1 MSVEDPIAPQAD
13 GFSLS
18 DQEFEAIAQYA
29 HRHFGLAMAKSKKPL
44 VSSRLARKLRQ
55 RNITDFKEYLKS
67 LDGPNAEEERSGL
80 LSLLTTNV
88 THFFREPH
96 HFETLRNDVLPPL
109 IEQARRGGRV
119 RLWSAGC
126 SNGQEPYSIAM
137 TVLSLCPEAAKLDF
151 KILGTDI
158 DPVVV
163 RKAQAAQYPEDELA
177 QIDPAYRKLLPA
189 RDADGRFPE
198 SLRKMI
204 TFGVLNLI
212 EPFPFKGKFDAIF
225 CRNVAIYFDNPTQ
238 QKVWQA
244 FQKSLNP
251 GGYLFIGHSERM
263 SGPAAQSLKTAGIT
277 TYINALSGRGSPGGP
292 AS

>member
-1 MSVEDPIAPQAD
+1 MSAEGSITNATES
-13 GFSLS
+13 FTLS
-18 DQEFEAIAQYA
+18 DQEFGAIAQFA
-29 HRHFGLAMAKSKKPL
+29 HKHFGLALAASKKPL

-55 RNITDFKEYLKS
+55 RNFTSFKEYLAC
-67 LDGPNAEEERSGL
+67 LDGPNAEQERSGL

-126 SNGQEPYSIAM
+126 SNGQEPFSIAM
-137 TVLSLCPEAAKLDF
+137 TVLDLCPDAAKLDF

-163 RKAQAAQYPEDELA
+163 RHAKAAKYPEDELA
-177 QIDPAYRKLLPA
+177 QIDAKYRKLVPA
-189 RDADGRFPE
+189 RDAEGRLPD
-198 SLRKMI
+198 SLRKLI

-212 EPFPFKGKFDAIF
+212 EPFPFRGKFDAIF

-244 FQKSLNP
+244 FQNALNP

-263 SGPAAQSLKTAGIT
+263 SGPASQHLKTAGIT
-277 TYINALSGRGSPGGP
+277 TYVNSPAGRTS
-292 AS
+292 

>member
-1 MSVEDPIAPQAD
+1 MSAEGSITPATES
-13 GFSLS
+13 FSLS
-18 DQEFEAIAQYA
+18 DQEFEAIAQFA
-29 HRHFGLAMAKSKKPL
+29 HKHFGLALAASKKPL

-55 RNITDFKEYLKS
+55 RNFTSFKEYLAC
-67 LDGPNAEEERSGL
+67 LDGPNAEQERSGL

-137 TVLSLCPEAAKLDF
+137 TVLDLCPDAAKLDF

-163 RKAQAAQYPEDELA
+163 RHAQAAKYPEDELA
-177 QIDPAYRKLLPA
+177 QIDAKYRNLVPA
-189 RDADGRFPE
+189 RDADGRLPD
-198 SLRKMI
+198 SLRKLI

-212 EPFPFKGKFDAIF
+212 EPFPFRGKFDAIF

-244 FQKSLNP
+244 FQNALNP

-263 SGPAAQSLKTAGIT
+263 SGPAAQHLKTAGIT
-277 TYINALSGRGSPGGP
+277 TYVNSPAGRTP
-292 AS
+292 

>member
-1 MSVEDPIAPQAD
+1 MSAAGSISPSTES
-13 GFSLS
+13 FSLS
-18 DQEFEAIAQYA
+18 DQEFEAIAQFA
-29 HRHFGLAMAKSKKPL
+29 HKNFGLAMAASKKPL

-55 RNITDFKEYLKS
+55 RNITKFKDYLAS
-67 LDGPNAEEERSGL
+67 LDGPNADQERSGL

-137 TVLSLCPEAAKLDF
+137 TVLDICPEAAQLDF

-163 RKAQAAQYPEDELA
+163 QYAQAAKYPEDELA
-177 QIDPAYRKLLPA
+177 QIDTKYSKLVPK
-189 RDADGRFPE
+189 RDPDGRFPE
-198 SLRKMI
+198 SLRKLI

-212 EPFPFKGKFDAIF
+212 EPFPFRGRFDAIF

-238 QKVWQA
+238 QKVWSA
-244 FQKSLNP
+244 FQNALNP

-263 SGPAAQSLKTAGIT
+263 SGPAAQQLKTAGIT
-277 TYINALSGRGSPGGP
+277 TYVNSSAGRKT
-292 AS
+292 

>member
-1 MSVEDPIAPQAD
+1 MSAEGSISPAAES
-13 GFSLS
+13 FSLS
-18 DQEFEAIAQYA
+18 DQEFEAIAQFA
-29 HRHFGLAMAKSKKPL
+29 HKHFGLALAASKKPL

-55 RNITDFKEYLKS
+55 RNFTSFKEYLAC
-67 LDGPNAEEERSGL
+67 LDGPSAEQERSGL

-96 HFETLRNDVLPPL
+96 HFETLRSDVLPPL
-109 IEQARRGGRV
+109 IEKARRGGRV

-137 TVLSLCPEAAKLDF
+137 TVLDLCPEAAKLDF

-163 RKAQAAQYPEDELA
+163 RHAQAAKYPEDELA
-177 QIDPAYRKLLPA
+177 QIDAKYRKLVPA
-189 RDADGRFPE
+189 RDSGGRLPD
-198 SLRKMI
+198 SLRKLI

-212 EPFPFKGKFDAIF
+212 EPFPFRGKFDAIF

-244 FQKSLNP
+244 FQNALNP

-263 SGPAAQSLKTAGIT
+263 SGPAAQHLKTAGIT
-277 TYINALSGRGSPGGP
+277 TYVNSPAGRTP
-292 AS
+292 

>member
-1 MSVEDPIAPQAD
+1 MTIANQIEPNGE

-18 DQEFEAIAQYA
+18 DQDFEAIAKFAYK
-29 HRHFGLAMAKSKKPL
+29 HFGLAMSPSKKPL
-44 VSSRLARKLRQ
+44 VSSRLSRKLRKQ
-55 RNITDFKEYLKS
+55 NIRVFKDYLAR
-67 LDGPNAEEERSGL
+67 LEGPGSEGERSEL

-88 THFFREPH
+88 TQFFREPH

-109 IEQARRGGRV
+109 IQQAKRGGRV
-119 RLWSAGC
+119 RIWSAGC
-126 SNGQEPYSIAM
+126 SIGQEPYTIAA
-137 TVLSLCPEAAKLDF
+137 VLHELCPDAEKMDI

-163 RKAQAAQYPEDELA
+163 QKAQAGEYPIDDFD
-177 QIDPAYRKLLPA
+177 QIPKANKFPLEKGQKPDTARVPAHLK
-189 RDADGRFPE
+189 
-198 SLRKMI
+198 SKV

-238 QKVWQA
+238 QKVWSA

-263 SGPAAQSLKTAGIT
+263 SGPASEQLTPAGIT
-277 TYINALSGRGSPGGP
+277 TYVNKSR
-292 AS
+292 

>member
-1 MSVEDPIAPQAD
+1 MSAEGSISPAAE
-13 GFSLS
+13 GFTLS
-18 DQEFEAIAQYA
+18 DKDFDAIAQFA
-29 HRHFGLAMAKSKKPL
+29 HKHFGLAMAKSKKPL

-55 RNITDFKEYLKS
+55 RNITSFKDYLAS
-67 LDGPNAEEERSGL
+67 LDGPNAEDERSGL

-96 HFETLRNDVLPPL
+96 HFETLRNDVLPGL
-109 IEQARRGGRV
+109 IERARAGGRV
-119 RLWSAGC
+119 RIWSAGC

-137 TVLSLCPEAAKLDF
+137 TVLEKCPEAARLDF

-163 RKAQAAQYPEDELA
+163 RTAQAAKYPEDELA
-177 QIDPAYRKLLPA
+177 QIDAKYRSLLPA
-189 RDADGRFPE
+189 RDAEGRLPE
-198 SLRKMI
+198 SLRQMI

-212 EPFPFKGKFDAIF
+212 EPFPFRGKFDVIF

-238 QKVWQA
+238 QKVWSA
-244 FQKSLNP
+244 FQHALNP

-263 SGPAAQSLKTAGIT
+263 SGPAAQHLKTAGIT
-277 TYINALSGRGSPGGP
+277 TYLNSPAGRTN
-292 AS
+292 

>member
-1 MSVEDPIAPQAD
+1 MTIASNINPSGD
-13 GFSLS
+13 GLSLS
-18 DQEFEAIAQYA
+18 DQDFEAIASFAYK
-29 HRHFGLAMAKSKKPL
+29 HFGLAMSASKKPL
-44 VSSRLARKLRQ
+44 VSSRLSRKLRKQ
-55 RNITDFKEYLKS
+55 NITVFKDYLKQ
-67 LDGPNAEEERSGL
+67 LDGSNAEQERSEL

-88 THFFREPH
+88 TQFFREPH

-109 IEQARRGGRV
+109 IAQAKRGGRV
-119 RLWSAGC
+119 RIWSAGC
-126 SNGQEPYSIAM
+126 SIGQEPYTIAS
-137 TVLSLCPEAAKLDF
+137 VLHDLCPDAEKLDI

-163 RKAQAAQYPEDELA
+163 QKAQAGEYPLEDFEGIPKA
-177 QIDPAYRKLLPA
+177 SRFKLEPGGRADTA
-189 RDADGRFPE
+189 RVPE
-198 SLRKMI
+198 HLRAKC

-244 FQKSLNP
+244 FQRVLTP

-263 SGPAAQSLKTAGIT
+263 SGPASKSLEPAGIT
-277 TYINALSGRGSPGGP
+277 TYVNSPK
-292 AS
+292 

>member
-1 MSVEDPIAPQAD
+1 MSAEGSITPAAES
-13 GFSLS
+13 FSLS
-18 DQEFEAIAQYA
+18 DQEFEAIAQFA
-29 HRHFGLAMAKSKKPL
+29 HKHFGLALAASKKPL

-55 RNITDFKEYLKS
+55 RNFTSFKEYLAC
-67 LDGPNAEEERSGL
+67 LDGPSAEQERSGL

-137 TVLSLCPEAAKLDF
+137 TVLDLCPEAAKLDF

-163 RKAQAAQYPEDELA
+163 RHAQAAKYPEDELA
-177 QIDPAYRKLLPA
+177 QIDAKYRKLVPA
-189 RDADGRFPE
+189 RDAEGRLPD
-198 SLRKMI
+198 SLRKLI

-212 EPFPFKGKFDAIF
+212 EPFPFRGKFDAIF

-244 FQKSLNP
+244 FQNALNP

-263 SGPAAQSLKTAGIT
+263 SGPAAQHLKTAGIT
-277 TYINALSGRGSPGGP
+277 TYVNSPAGRTS
-292 AS
+292 

>member
-1 MSVEDPIAPQAD
+1 VSAEGSITPAAES
-13 GFSLS
+13 FTLS
-18 DQEFEAIAQYA
+18 DQEFEAIAQFA
-29 HRHFGLAMAKSKKPL
+29 HKHFGLALAASKKPL

-55 RNITDFKEYLKS
+55 RNFTSFKEYLAC
-67 LDGPNAEEERSGL
+67 LDGPSSEQERSGL

-137 TVLSLCPEAAKLDF
+137 TVLDLCPDAAKLDF

-163 RKAQAAQYPEDELA
+163 RHAKAAKYPEDELA
-177 QIDPAYRKLLPA
+177 QIDAKYRKLVPA
-189 RDADGRFPE
+189 RDAEGRLPD
-198 SLRKMI
+198 SLRKLI

-212 EPFPFKGKFDAIF
+212 EPFPFRGRFDAIF

-244 FQKSLNP
+244 FQNALNP

-263 SGPAAQSLKTAGIT
+263 SGPAAQHLKTAGIT
-277 TYINALSGRGSPGGP
+277 TYVNSPAGRTS
-292 AS
+292 